1 MDEQTISTSEE
12 SMAPTPAKAKAKRK
26 AKAMPKA
33 KKRSNARRVAEGD
46 GNERGRIAKCA
57 RQREERAHSPSMS
70 EQTSKSDHESEIGAI
85 ELGGGETSAA
95 FPASSGL
102 IDYAT
107 WLVQNLT
114 LDEIQRLQD
123 RWPTTYAE
131 LCAGMGSG
139 TMALRALQKA
149 LCDHGIVVQNEC
161 TFVTE
166 TCAWKRKALQQLLKG
181 HGTEFFIRTGD
192 LSCDTVAMDQH
203 GTAKARP
210 TCDLIFMGIACVD
223 ISNLSSTPKS
233 LRDSDDGASA
243 KSFQELLDYL
253 WALDKTDRP
262 RAIIIECVKSL
273 MHVRKR
279 GLAKPERGVDLVSEK
294 LTEAGYVGRWMALNA
309 KRFLLPASRHR
320 AWGIFLKQGD

>member
-12 SMAPTPAKAKAKRK
+12 SMAPTPAKAKAKRN
-26 AKAMPKA
+26 AKVMPKA
-33 KKRSNARRVAEGD
+33 KERSNARRVAEGD

-114 LDEIQRLQD
+114 PDEIQRLQD

-139 TMALRALQKA
+139 TMALRALQMA
-149 LCDHGIVVQNEC
+149 LCDHGIVVRND
-161 TFVTE
+161 
-166 TCAWKRKALQQLLKG
+166 APL
-181 HGTEFFIRTGD
+181 
-192 LSCDTVAMDQH
+192 
-203 GTAKARP
+203 
-210 TCDLIFMGIACVD
+210 
-223 ISNLSSTPKS
+223 
-233 LRDSDDGASA
+233 
-243 KSFQELLDYL
+243 
-253 WALDKTDRP
+253 
-262 RAIIIECVKSL
+262 
-273 MHVRKR
+273 
-279 GLAKPERGVDLVSEK
+279 
-294 LTEAGYVGRWMALNA
+294 
-309 KRFLLPASRHR
+309 
-320 AWGIFLKQGD
+320 